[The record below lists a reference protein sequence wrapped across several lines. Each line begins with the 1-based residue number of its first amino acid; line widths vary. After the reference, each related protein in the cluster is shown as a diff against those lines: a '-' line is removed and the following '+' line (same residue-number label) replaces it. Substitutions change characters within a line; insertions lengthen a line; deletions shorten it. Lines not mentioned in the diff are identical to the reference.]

1 MRTVIYNIGTLAGI
15 LPEDVRKL
23 EGSQMN
29 HVECIDDAFLVIE
42 DGVITG
48 FGKMTESVSGS
59 SGIQN
64 RATPL
69 AAGTSDRLANSP
81 VDFCREPT
89 RDKVGGGVVL
99 ESHNAADVECIDAK
113 GGFVMPAF
121 CDSHT
126 HIVYAGCRDGEFR
139 DKIAGLSYEE
149 IAARGGGILNS
160 ADLLHE
166 TSEDELYEQSMVRV
180 REIMEMGTGA
190 VEIKSGYGLSVEDEM
205 KMLRVAKR
213 VAENTPLTVK
223 TTLLGAHAVPA
234 RYKDNRSGY
243 VDEIVNEMIPAVAA
257 EGLAE
262 FVDIFC
268 EEGFFSVEDAERIFE
283 QGIKYGLRPTV
294 HANQM
299 SFSGGVQVGVKY
311 DAISVDHLEFTGE
324 QEYDVLASSNTIAT
338 LLPGATFFLN
348 MDYPNARAMI
358 SKGVKVA
365 IASNYNPGSC
375 PSGDMKYM
383 MALALLKMKMTP
395 EEAINAVT
403 INGAFAMGLG
413 EQFGSITVGK
423 RANLF
428 ITKEIPSYEFLP
440 YSFTSSLIDTII
452 LNGEIYG

>member
-1 MRTVIYNIGTLAGI
+1 MRIFIKNIKKLINVRENTPSALSGEQLGV
-15 LPEDVRKL
+15 LP
-23 EGSQMN
+23 
-29 HVECIDDAFLVIE
+29 CIE
-42 DGVITG
+42 DAYLITDG
-48 FGKMTESVSGS
+48 DSIIDFGEMAEIEEG
-59 SGIQN
+59 Q
-64 RATPL
+64 L
-69 AAGTSDRLANSP
+69 AAIEQS
-81 VDFCREPT
+81 V
-89 RDKVGGGVVL
+89 DKV
-99 ESHNAADVECIDAK
+99 IDAT
-113 GGFVMPAF
+113 GRMVFPSY

-126 HIVYAGCRDGEFR
+126 HLVYAGSREMEFS
-139 DKIAGLSYEE
+139 DKLRGLSYQE
-149 IAARGGGILNS
+149 IARRGGGILNS
-160 ADLLHE
+160 VALLHN
-166 TSEDELYEQSMVRV
+166 TSEDSLLEQTLVRAK
-180 REIMEMGTGA
+180 EIISMGTGA

-403 INGAFAMGLG
+403 INGAFAMGIG

>member
-1 MRTVIYNIGTLAGI
+1 MRIFIKNIKKLINVRENTPSALSGEQLGV
-15 LPEDVRKL
+15 LP
-23 EGSQMN
+23 
-29 HVECIDDAFLVIE
+29 CIE
-42 DGVITG
+42 DAYLITDG
-48 FGKMTESVSGS
+48 DSIIDFGEMSELEEG
-59 SGIQN
+59 Q
-64 RATPL
+64 L
-69 AAGTSDRLANSP
+69 AAIEQS
-81 VDFCREPT
+81 V
-89 RDKVGGGVVL
+89 DKV
-99 ESHNAADVECIDAK
+99 IDAT
-113 GGFVMPAF
+113 GRMVFPSY

-126 HIVYAGCRDGEFR
+126 HLVYAGSREMEFS
-139 DKIAGLSYEE
+139 DKLRGLSYQE
-149 IAARGGGILNS
+149 IARRGGGILNS
-160 ADLLHE
+160 VALLHN
-166 TSEDELYEQSMVRV
+166 TSEDSLLEQTLVRAK
-180 REIMEMGTGA
+180 EIISMGTGA
-190 VEIKSGYGLSVEDEM
+190 VEIKSGYGLSVED

>member
-1 MRTVIYNIGTLAGI
+1 MRIFIKNIKKLINVRENTPSALSGEQLGV
-15 LPEDVRKL
+15 LP
-23 EGSQMN
+23 
-29 HVECIDDAFLVIE
+29 CIE
-42 DGVITG
+42 DAYLITDG
-48 FGKMTESVSGS
+48 DSIIDFGEMSELDEG
-59 SGIQN
+59 Q
-64 RATPL
+64 L
-69 AAGTSDRLANSP
+69 AAIEQS
-81 VDFCREPT
+81 V
-89 RDKVGGGVVL
+89 DKV
-99 ESHNAADVECIDAK
+99 IDAT
-113 GGFVMPAF
+113 GRMVFPSY

-126 HIVYAGCRDGEFR
+126 HLVYAGSREMEFS
-139 DKIAGLSYEE
+139 DKLRGLSYQE
-149 IAARGGGILNS
+149 IARRGGGILNS
-160 ADLLHE
+160 VALLHN
-166 TSEDELYEQSMVRV
+166 TSEDSLLEQTLVRAT
-180 REIMEMGTGA
+180 EIISMGTGA

>member
-1 MRTVIYNIGTLAGI
+1 MRIFIKNIKKLINVRENTPSALSGEQLGV
-15 LPEDVRKL
+15 LP
-23 EGSQMN
+23 
-29 HVECIDDAFLVIE
+29 CIE
-42 DGVITG
+42 DAYLITDG
-48 FGKMTESVSGS
+48 DSIIDFGEMAEIEEG
-59 SGIQN
+59 Q
-64 RATPL
+64 L
-69 AAGTSDRLANSP
+69 AAIEQS
-81 VDFCREPT
+81 V
-89 RDKVGGGVVL
+89 DKV
-99 ESHNAADVECIDAK
+99 IDAT
-113 GGFVMPAF
+113 GRMVFPSY

-126 HIVYAGCRDGEFR
+126 HLVYAGSREMEFS
-139 DKIAGLSYEE
+139 DKLRGLSYQE
-149 IAARGGGILNS
+149 IARRGGGILNS
-160 ADLLHE
+160 VALLHN
-166 TSEDELYEQSMVRV
+166 TSEDSLLEQTLVRAK
-180 REIMEMGTGA
+180 EIISMGTGA

-243 VDEIVNEMIPAVAA
+243 VDEIENEMIPAVAA

-311 DAISVDHLEFTGE
+311 DAISVDHLEFTGD

>member
-1 MRTVIYNIGTLAGI
+1 MRIFIKNIKKLINVRENTPSALSGEQLGV
-15 LPEDVRKL
+15 LP
-23 EGSQMN
+23 
-29 HVECIDDAFLVIE
+29 CIE
-42 DGVITG
+42 DAYLITDG
-48 FGKMTESVSGS
+48 DSIIDFGEMSELEEG
-59 SGIQN
+59 Q
-64 RATPL
+64 L
-69 AAGTSDRLANSP
+69 AAIEQS
-81 VDFCREPT
+81 V
-89 RDKVGGGVVL
+89 DKV
-99 ESHNAADVECIDAK
+99 IDAT
-113 GGFVMPAF
+113 GRMVFPSY

-126 HIVYAGCRDGEFR
+126 HLVYAGSREMEFS
-139 DKIAGLSYEE
+139 DKLRGLSYQE
-149 IAARGGGILNS
+149 IARRGGGILNS
-160 ADLLHE
+160 VALLHN
-166 TSEDELYEQSMVRV
+166 TSEDSLLEQTLVRAK
-180 REIMEMGTGA
+180 EIISMGTGA
-190 VEIKSGYGLSVEDEM
+190 VEIKSGYGLSVEDEI

-358 SKGVKVA
+358 SKGVKIA